1 MKKVTRGSME
11 PSQVVS
17 KRVTRTPVVQRRA
30 GFPHSLFPLDRI
42 ERNTS
47 RSQSCNSWTRRIL
60 YELYEVLIFCK
71 LIQGAN
77 QSGGE
82 PDDER
87 GIY

>member
-1 MKKVTRGSME
+1 MKKVTKDSME
-11 PSQVVS
+11 PLQVVS
-17 KRVTRTPVVQRRA
+17 KPDTKTPVVQRKA
-30 GFPHSLFPLDRI
+30 GLPHSLFPLERI